1 MSEMPEEKWRDKTLL
16 GIEKQNPPKEAVQSN
31 FH

>member
-1 MSEMPEEKWRDKTLL
+1 MSETAEEKCCDKTLL